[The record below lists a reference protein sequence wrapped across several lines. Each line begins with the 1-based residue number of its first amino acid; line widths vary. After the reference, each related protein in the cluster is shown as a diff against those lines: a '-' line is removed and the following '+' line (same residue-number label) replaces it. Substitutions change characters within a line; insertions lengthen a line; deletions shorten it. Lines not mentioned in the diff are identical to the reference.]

1 MFRERGTGMD
11 FKRLRTFVTVA
22 EHGTV
27 SKAAEMLNITQP
39 ALSRQIGGLEHEFGF
54 ELFERSGRRLV
65 LTPRG
70 EQLLSDC
77 RSILACVAS
86 LGERAQALRRGDIKA
101 LKVAG
106 SALTIEALFPS
117 FLHLHAERVPGVRVA
132 LVEADAAEHLNLLE
146 RGGAHLAVAVIN
158 NIQLDDNRF
167 ASHVLPP
174 FEMIAASARSLRT
187 GDGDAIDIRQL
198 ADHSLLLLNRSY
210 ATRHVFDAA
219 CQIAG
224 IRPSIFAESAAPHVL
239 LQLAEAGHGVAIIP
253 SILQRDARMLNVRRV
268 TYRGDPLHLKLA
280 VLWDRRRT
288 LPHYAQEFSALL
300 DEHIRATFP
309 ARRPE
314 KLVIVR

>member
-1 MFRERGTGMD
+1 MD
-11 FKRLRTFVTVA
+11 LKRLRTFVTVA

-77 RSILACVAS
+77 RSILARVAS
-86 LGERAQALRRGDIKA
+86 LGERAQALRRGDIKV

-117 FLHLHAERVPGVRVA
+117 FLHLYAERVPSVRVA
-132 LVEADAAEHLNLLE
+132 LVEADAAEHLTLLE
-146 RGGAHLAVAVIN
+146 RGDVHLTVNVIN
-158 NIQLDDNRF
+158 NIQLDENRF
-167 ASHVLPP
+167 ASHALPP
-174 FEMIAASARSLRT
+174 FQMIAASARSLQG
-187 GDGDAIDIRQL
+187 GDADAIDIRQL
-198 ADHSLLLLNRSY
+198 QDHSLLLLNRSY
-210 ATRHVFDAA
+210 ATRNVFDAA

-239 LQLAEAGHGVAIIP
+239 LQLAAAAHGVAILP
-253 SILQRDARMLNVRRV
+253 SILQRDTGKLNVKRV

-280 VLWDRRRT
+280 VLWDRHRT

-300 DEHIRATFP
+300 EEHIRERFP
-309 ARRPE
+309 ARRAE
-314 KLVIVR
+314 RLVIVR

>member
-1 MFRERGTGMD
+1 MD
-11 FKRLRTFVTVA
+11 LKRLRTFVTVA

-39 ALSRQIGGLEHEFGF
+39 ALSRQISGLEHEFGF
-54 ELFERSGRRLV
+54 ELFERSGRRLL

-77 RSILACVAS
+77 RSILARAAS

-101 LKVAG
+101 LKVAA
-106 SALTIEALFPS
+106 SALTVEALFPPL
-117 FLHLHAERVPGVRVA
+117 LHLYAERVPGVRVT

-146 RGGAHLAVAVIN
+146 RGEAHLSINVIN

-174 FEMIAASARSLRT
+174 FQMLAVAARSLKAGG
-187 GDGDAIDIRQL
+187 GDDDAIDIRHL
-198 ADHSLLLLNRSY
+198 SDLPLLLLNRSY
-210 ATRHVFDAA
+210 ATRNVFDAA

-224 IRPSIFAESAAPHVL
+224 LRPSIFAESSAPHVL
-239 LQLAEAGHGVAIIP
+239 LQLAEAGHGIAIIP
-253 SILQRDARMLNVRRV
+253 SILQRDCSKLRVARV

-280 VLWDRRRT
+280 VLWDRHRT
-288 LPHYAQEFSALL
+288 LPHYAREFCGLL
-300 DEHIRATFP
+300 EEHIRGMFP
-309 ARRPE
+309 VRRAE
-314 KLVIVR
+314 KLMIVR